1 MVMDIKQ
8 VSSPP
13 LSPALPQARPAA
25 PAPAPAASSAA
36 PAAPQSKESSVDQAR
51 LAAAVKELNKSLES
65 RNTGIEFSVDKEA
78 HTTIVKVVDQ
88 STKEVLRQIPTEEAL
103 EMAKALDKMQGMLI
117 QNQA

>member
-25 PAPAPAASSAA
+25 PAPAPAASAA
-36 PAAPQSKESSVDQAR
+36 PAAPESKGSTVDQAR